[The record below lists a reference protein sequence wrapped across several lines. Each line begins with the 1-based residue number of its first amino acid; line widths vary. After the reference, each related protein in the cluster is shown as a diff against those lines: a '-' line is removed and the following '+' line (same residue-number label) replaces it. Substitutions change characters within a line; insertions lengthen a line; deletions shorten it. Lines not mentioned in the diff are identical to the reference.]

1 MRMALAEAVEADEL
15 ERVLRLGAAF
25 VLGDAA
31 QRQRKLDV
39 LFRRQP
45 RKQAGFLKHHA
56 DAIGVGLGDWRAADG
71 DGARSLLAQ
80 AGHHHQKRRLAA
92 AARTDQHNE
101 PAGLDIERDILQ
113 RDDVLRRGLEELPD
127 IADLDRAGRFQQG
140 YVRQWL
146 HRVSTHLTSSL
157 KAIAITAIITTPASN
172 CFIWKFSP
180 QVAI

>member
-1 MRMALAEAVEADEL
+1 
-15 ERVLRLGAAF
+15 AAF

-56 DAIGVGLGDWRAADG
+56 DAVRIGLGDRGTADG
-71 DGARSLLAQ
+71 NRAGGLLAQ
-80 AGHHHQKRRLAA
+80 ARHHHQERRLAA
-92 AARTDQHNE
+92 ATRADQHDE
-101 PAGLDIERDILQ
+101 TAGLYVERNVFE
-113 RDDVLRRGLEELPD
+113 RDDVLRRGLEDLSD
-127 IADLDRAGRFQQG
+127 IADLDRTGRLQRG

-157 KAIAITAIITTPASN
+157 KVIAITAIITTPASN
-172 CFIWKFSP
+172 CLI
-180 QVAI
+180 